1 MKPTLFGRG
10 QVFSVFAGSRGVY
23 SSVMGI
29 SLGEFFIRWFVT
41 AVAVFAAAAVVPGIT
56 YSSFTGLAFAALLL
70 GIINAMVRPVLL
82 VLCLP
87 LILVTM
93 GLFILVLNALLLWLV
108 AGILPGSSFH
118 VDGFWSAFWGAIVIG
133 LVSWLLSSFF
143 RGSDGKIYPLTHHTV
158 IKQAR
163 GRTLN

>member
-1 MKPTLFGRG
+1 
-10 QVFSVFAGSRGVY
+10 
-23 SSVMGI
+23 MGI

-41 AVAVFAAAAVVPGIT
+41 AVAVFAAAWIVPGIT
-56 YSSFTGLAFAALLL
+56 YSSFTSLAFASLLL
-70 GIINAMVRPVLL
+70 GIINALVRPVLL
-82 VLCLP
+82 ILCLP

-108 AGILPGSSFH
+108 SGLMLGGSFQ
-118 VDGFWSAFWGAIVIG
+118 VDGFWSAFWGGIG
-133 LVSWLLSSFF
+133 VGVVSWLLSSFF
-143 RGSDGKIYPLTHHTV
+143 RGSDGRIYPLTHHTV